1 MKECIGR
8 IERDENTDLV
18 EIIKLYY

>member
-8 IERDENTDLV
+8 IERDENAELI
-18 EIIKLYY
+18 EIKKLYC